1 MRIPKTFM
9 LGGNRITISYK
20 ERLDEL
26 NRTAGCALY
35 DDLKIVLLK
44 SLHGDNK
51 EQTFLHEVVHHILN
65 TMGEATLRQNEQFV
79 DVFAT
84 FLHQYMKTAE

>member
-1 MRIPKTFM
+1 M
-9 LGGNRITISYK
+9 LGGNRITVTYK
-20 ERLDEL
+20 DKLDEL

-65 TMGEATLRQNEQFV
+65 SMGEATLRQNEQFV

-84 FLHQYMKTAE
+84 FLHQYMKTSVY